1 MTNLA
6 RENVRNRLRLY
17 GRLAAV
23 LFLGSAVVLLATIP
37 LMAPPARG
45 RIGLVI
51 VAGMALVV
59 GTAAWFA
66 PWQRWPGRAS
76 LVLVPVGL
84 AMMAAANYLVDGS
97 DPRRYAVYFVVG
109 FVWIGVAHPP
119 KTSLAVAPLAMLAYV
134 VPILMEG
141 ESFKVALSSAAF
153 TILMCVFV
161 GESLALGSRRL
172 QRTEADLDRERQD
185 AEHLREMAEL
195 RTTFMTMVSHELRTP
210 ITICRGHLD
219 VLSPHP
225 TPGEVRETVAV
236 VKGELVRTSRLI
248 DDMTVVVRGDDP
260 AFIRPAP
267 ISVGPFVRDVA
278 AKAQPL
284 LGRRLHVAAS
294 GNVQSGRVL
303 ADSQRLTQALLNLLQ
318 NAAVHAAGN
327 DPVDFRAARVNG
339 DWRFEVE
346 DRGGG
351 LPPELADAAFQ
362 PFVQGDRSA
371 GGMGLG
377 LAIVQAIA
385 EGHGGAAG
393 VRNVPGRGATFWV
406 SIPAATATGAR

>member
-1 MTNLA
+1 MTHLA
-6 RENVRNRLRLY
+6 LENVRNRSRLF

-37 LMAPPARG
+37 LLAPPARG
-45 RIGLVI
+45 RVGLVV

-59 GTAAWFA
+59 GAAVWFA
-66 PWQRWPGRAS
+66 PWQRWPARTS
-76 LVLVPVGL
+76 LVLVPIGL
-84 AMMAAANYLVDGS
+84 AMMAAANYFVDGS
-97 DPRRYAVYFVVG
+97 DTRRYAVYFVVG

-119 KTSLAVAPLAMLAYV
+119 RTSLAFAPLAILAYV
-134 VPILMEG
+134 LPILMEG
-141 ESFKVALSSAAF
+141 ESLEVALSSAAF

-161 GESLALGSRRL
+161 GECLALGSRRL
-172 QRTEADLDRERQD
+172 QRAEVALDRERQD

-195 RTTFMTMVSHELRTP
+195 RTTFLTMVSHELRTP

-219 VLSPHP
+219 VLGPHP
-225 TPGEVRETVAV
+225 TSGEVRETVAV
-236 VKGELVRTSRLI
+236 VADELTRTSRII

-267 ISVGPFVRDVA
+267 VPVGPFVSDVA

-284 LGRRLHVAAS
+284 LGGRLHVSATGS
-294 GNVQSGRVL
+294 VDSGRVL

-318 NAAVHAAGN
+318 NAAVHTDGD
-327 DPVDFRAARVNG
+327 DPVDLRAARVNG
-339 DWRFEVE
+339 HWRFEVE

-351 LPPELADAAFQ
+351 LPPEIADSAFQ

-377 LAIVQAIA
+377 LAIVRAIA

-393 VRNVPGRGATFWV
+393 VRNDPGRGATFWV
-406 SIPAATATGAR
+406 SIPAVTAGGAR